1 MPPRS
6 REAFAAAGYTRLVRG
21 APEERPADSRHAWLP
36 AVLPAVTRTFRTR
49 DRALA
54 AILEQA
60 GAEPAAERPDVEI
73 GAPAE
78 LSEDAA
84 CAVAVIEQ
92 PEPNGAR
99 RALRAAQRMGRSLET
114 RARTKAAARALR
126 GQGFRETDILLWE
139 VEHEIRAP
147 TGAPRRRR
155 SLIERFPLCG
165 LAVAY
170 RSREPTLIEA
180 LHDQAGVSRGGRL
193 LLREGTVISLT
204 HTDVFRLAVGPSPVL
219 AGQLRALEILRNATP
234 PPSIATRVPW
244 LLARGRLGLAEWSR
258 EPRLEG
264 EPGSPGLGEKVVSEC
279 VDFLADL
286 FALLPDGNGPSPA
299 SDAETIAAARPNLGG
314 TVRALGRRLEAR
326 IVRQPRG
333 FGHGDFHHRNLLVS
347 GGRLTGVIDWDV
359 AGPGRLPLLDFLHL
373 RATAEQASR
382 RGHLG
387 PVIVEHM
394 IPWAR
399 GGGDEAARALA
410 GRVGIEVEPGLLSVL
425 VAAYWFDFLAR
436 DLRKWANRAEREP
449 WLKEN
454 IDRVIPALGE
464 SIA

>member
-1 MPPRS
+1 M
-6 REAFAAAGYTRLVRG
+6 
-21 APEERPADSRHAWLP
+21 
-36 AVLPAVTRTFRTR
+36 TRTFRTR
-49 DRALA
+49 DPALA

-60 GAEPAAERPDVEI
+60 GAAPAVERPDVEV
-73 GAPAE
+73 GRPGE

-92 PEPNGAR
+92 PLPNGSR
-99 RALRAAQRMGRSLET
+99 RALRAAQRVGRSLRT
-114 RARTKAAARALR
+114 RARAKAAARALR
-126 GQGFRETDILLWE
+126 GLGFGETGVLLWE

-147 TGAPRRRR
+147 AGASNGHR

-170 RSREPTLIEA
+170 RRREPTLIEA
-180 LHDQAGVSRGGRL
+180 VHDQAGVSGRMGGRL

-204 HTDVFRLAVGPSPVL
+204 RADVFRVAVGPSPVL

-244 LLARGRLGLAEWSR
+244 LQERGQLGLAEWSR

-264 EPGSPGLGEKVVSEC
+264 EPGAPGLGGKVDSEC

-286 FALLPDGNGPSPA
+286 FALLPGGNGPSPA
-299 SDAETIAAARPNLGG
+299 SDAETIAAARPALGG
-314 TVRALGRRLEAR
+314 TLRALGRRLEAR
-326 IVRQPRG
+326 LVRQPRG
-333 FGHGDFHHRNLLVS
+333 FGHGDFHHGNLLVS
-347 GGRLTGVIDWDV
+347 RGRLTGVIDWDV
-359 AGPGRLPLLDFLHL
+359 AGPGCLPLLDLFHL
-373 RATAEQASR
+373 RATAEQARR

-399 GGGDEAARALA
+399 AGGDEAARALA
-410 GRVGIEVEPGLLSVL
+410 GRLAIEVEPRLLTVL

-436 DLRKWANRAEREP
+436 DLRKWADRAEREP

-464 SIA
+464 SVA

>member
-1 MPPRS
+1 M
-6 REAFAAAGYTRLVRG
+6 
-21 APEERPADSRHAWLP
+21 
-36 AVLPAVTRTFRTR
+36 
-49 DRALA
+49 
-54 AILEQA
+54 
-60 GAEPAAERPDVEI
+60 EI
-73 GAPAE
+73 GPPTE
-78 LSEDAA
+78 LSGDAA

-92 PEPNGAR
+92 PEPDGSR
-99 RALRAAQRMGRSLET
+99 RSLRAAQRMGRSLET
-114 RARTKAAARALR
+114 RARTRAAARALR
-126 GQGFRETDILLWE
+126 GLGFRETDVLLWE

-147 TGAPRRRR
+147 AGAPRRRR

-170 RSREPTLIEA
+170 RSRESTLIEA
-180 LHDQAGVSRGGRL
+180 LHDQAGVSRRSGGRL

-204 HTDVFRLAVGPSPVL
+204 RADVFRLAVGPSPVL

-244 LLARGRLGLAEWSR
+244 LLERGQLGLAEWSR

-286 FALLPDGNGPSPA
+286 FALLPDGNRPSPA

-314 TVRALGRRLEAR
+314 TLRALGRRLEAR
-326 IVRQPRG
+326 LVRQPRG

-347 GGRLTGVIDWDV
+347 RGRLTGVIDWDV

-373 RATAEQASR
+373 RATAEQARR

-399 GGGDEAARALA
+399 GGGDEAAGALA
-410 GRVGIEVEPGLLSVL
+410 GRVGIEVEPGLLAVL
-425 VAAYWFDFLAR
+425 VAAYWYDFLAR

-454 IDRVIPALGE
+454 IDRVIPALAE